1 MDAVPLEW
9 TSALEV
15 GIADI
20 DSQHRELFARVAR
33 VRDAAFSG
41 ATSEVARTIGFLVA
55 YVGFHFEAE
64 ERLMRETEYPGL
76 VEQVRQHA
84 DFNRRLRSLVPHWE
98 SEGGSTALLLA
109 LTGAL
114 DLWLRDHVTSC
125 DQRFGDF
132 LRDRGSSA
140 TVA

>member
-1 MDAVPLEW
+1 MISWTPSFAIGVPEIDA
-9 TSALEV
+9 
-15 GIADI
+15 
-20 DSQHRELFARVAR
+20 QHRALFEHATRLEGAVTAGEPNRRLDELF
-33 VRDAAFSG
+33 
-41 ATSEVARTIGFLVA
+41 GFLKEYAVD
-55 YVGFHFEAE
+55 HFEAE

-76 VEQVRQHA
+76 MEQVRQHA

-140 TVA
+140 TIA